1 MDTFDI
7 YIYISYALIIIAAI
21 AAIILPLISAL
32 GNPRALLMTGLGVL
46 LLVVLYFVAYG
57 VSGSEVTEVYTKHNV
72 GPDLSKITGGA
83 LIMMYMLLFIAII
96 GILYTEVSKIFK

>member
-1 MDTFDI
+1 
-7 YIYISYALIIIAAI
+7 
-21 AAIILPLISAL
+21 
-32 GNPRALLMTGLGVL
+32 
-46 LLVVLYFVAYG
+46 
-57 VSGSEVTEVYTKHNV
+57 V